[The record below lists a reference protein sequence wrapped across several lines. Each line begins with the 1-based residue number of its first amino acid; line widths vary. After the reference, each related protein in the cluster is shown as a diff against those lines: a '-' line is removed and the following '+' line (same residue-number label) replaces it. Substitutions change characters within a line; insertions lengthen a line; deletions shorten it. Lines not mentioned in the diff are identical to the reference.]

1 MQKILVIKLRHHGDV
16 LLTTALYRAL
26 VEQLPGAQVDTLIYK
41 ETTPLLQNNPHLHQV
56 MCIDRK
62 LKGFARLKAEL
73 GLLLQVRRTR
83 YDAVIHLT
91 DQWSGA
97 LIAGFS
103 KAAVRV
109 QMQNAKRKQAAWQA
123 CFNRRIVPPQR
134 GQLHAVELNLLCLQA
149 FNVNPRGVKGMPT
162 LIPSTENLAKADE
175 MLLEHGI
182 DGPFVLIH
190 PAARWPFKC
199 WDDAKFAAVVAHLL
213 RRGLHVVLT
222 CSPDD
227 IEVQMTHDIE
237 QLAREHLLLT
247 LRKPKAAVMAGNEPA
262 PISNAEP
269 ATPQGGFGHLVNRG
283 GQMSLPL
290 LAALLK
296 RCAFYVGVDSAPMH
310 MAAALDV
317 PQVALFGPSWVNEW
331 RPWSERATVIYAGDY
346 GPLPHPDSINT
357 DDPTRLLAAI
367 PQEVVLGAVDR
378 LADGV
383 TASRPQS
390 GFV

>member
-26 VEQLPGAQVDTLIYK
+26 VEHLPGAQVDALIYK
-41 ETTPLLQNNPHLHQV
+41 ETTPLLQNNPHLRQV
-56 MCIDRK
+56 LCIDRK

-73 GLLLQVRRTR
+73 GLLMQVRRTR
-83 YDAVIHLT
+83 YDAVVHLT
-91 DQWSGA
+91 DQWVGA
-97 LIAGFS
+97 LITGFS
-103 KAAVRV
+103 KAPVRV
-109 QMQNAKRKQAAWQA
+109 QMQYAKRRQAAWQA

-134 GQLHAVELNLLCLQA
+134 GQLHAVELNLLCLKA
-149 FNVNPRGVKGMPT
+149 FGIDPRAVKGLPT
-162 LIPSTENLAKADE
+162 LLPSADNLAKADAL
-175 MLLEHGI
+175 LLEHGLQ
-182 DGPFVLIH
+182 GPFVLIH

-199 WDDAKFAAVVAHLL
+199 WEDTKFASVVAHLL
-213 RRGLHVVLT
+213 KRGLHVVLT

-227 IEVQMTHDIE
+227 VEVRMTREIE
-237 QLAREHLLLT
+237 QLARGHVL
-247 LRKPKAAVMAGNEPA
+247 PA
-262 PISNAEP
+262 SPDI
-269 ATPQGGFGHLVNRG
+269 ATTDPGQLVNLG
-283 GQMSLPL
+283 GKMSLPL

-331 RPWSERATVIYAGDY
+331 RPWSEQATVIYAGDH

-367 PQEVVLGAVDR
+367 PEQVVLAAVDR
-378 LADGV
+378 LANEV
-383 TASRPQS
+383 TACQPRS
-390 GFV
+390 GSV

>member
-1 MQKILVIKLRHHGDV
+1 MIKLRHHGDV

-26 VEQLPGAQVDTLIYK
+26 AEYLPGAQVDTLIYK
-41 ETTPLLQNNPHLHQV
+41 ETTPLLLNNPHLHRV
-56 MCIDRK
+56 LCIDRK

-73 GLLLQVRRTR
+73 ALLWQVRRAR
-83 YDAVIHLT
+83 YDAVVHLT
-91 DQWSGA
+91 DQWVGA

-103 KAAVRV
+103 KAPIRA
-109 QMQNAKRKQAAWQA
+109 QMQYAKRKQAAWHA
-123 CFNRRIVPPQR
+123 CFNRRILPPQR

-149 FNVNPRGVKGMPT
+149 FNVNPRSVKGLPT
-162 LIPSTENLAKADE
+162 LVPSAENLAKADA
-175 MLLEHGI
+175 LLSERGI

-227 IEVQMTHDIE
+227 IEMQMTHEIE
-237 QLAREHLLLT
+237 QLAREHLLLN
-247 LRKPKAAVMAGNEPA
+247 LRKPKEAVMAGNEPA
-262 PISNAEP
+262 PICTAEP
-269 ATPQGGFGHLVNRG
+269 AMPQGGFGQLVNLG

-331 RPWSERATVIYAGDY
+331 RPWSARATVIYAGDY

-367 PQEVVLGAVDR
+367 PLDVVLGAVDR
-378 LADGV
+378 LTNET